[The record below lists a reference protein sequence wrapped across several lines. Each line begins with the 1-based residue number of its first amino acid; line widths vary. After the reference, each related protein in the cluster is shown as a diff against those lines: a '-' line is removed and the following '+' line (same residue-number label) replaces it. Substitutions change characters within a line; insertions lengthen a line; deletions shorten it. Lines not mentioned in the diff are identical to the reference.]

1 MQAKQLSPTA
11 ESYLSG
17 LKADPELSVSEWSDQ
32 FRFLSS
38 KSSSEPGPWRTSRL
52 PYAYTVMDA
61 LSVADPCREVIV
73 MKGAQLG
80 FTEIGNCWLGYIMA
94 CVPAPVLAVQPDLKL
109 ARNFSRQRIDTL
121 IETSPALRNLV
132 SESKSR
138 DSANTIFS
146 KDFPGGM
153 LVIGGSNSAAGLR
166 SMPIRYL
173 FLDEIDGYA
182 KNVENEGSPIK
193 LAEARTRTYQNKKKI
208 YKISTPTVEG
218 ASAIADQFERSS
230 KERYYVPCPHCTHP
244 QILLWEQIKY
254 DPEAITDTV
263 HYECVEC
270 RGKIYEHH
278 KTEMLKKGTWIADNP
293 DEIYVRGFHISSLY
307 SPVGFMSWAQCAEDY
322 EEARKDPTLMQ
333 SFVNTT
339 LGLCYRE
346 TGETPDYQR
355 LYERREDYRPGM
367 LPLGATILCAGIDV
381 QKDRLEL
388 ALVAYGKNKERWLV
402 DYKVFLGDI
411 EQDACWDDCQDYL
424 DGDFPIEGSPLTTK
438 IPAFAID
445 SGFANLRVSAFAK
458 RFNRNRCYM
467 IKGVNDG
474 AVFIGSARQGEVKL
488 NNKKVKTGLRVWNIV
503 VSMAKDELYR
513 QLMLPAPADG
523 QPHLPGYFH
532 FHRFVSQDWFKG
544 LCSEELR
551 TKVIKGF
558 TTYYYEKVVK
568 RNEPL
573 DTVVYSRASFA
584 IMGGDRWKDSKWLQL
599 EEDLGRDPRL
609 VEEARVAEVRAQM
622 EMAVTPVQE
631 EHVPDM
637 VTADPVRPAKVRKPA
652 PRRKSNWI

>member
-1 MQAKQLSPTA
+1 MLSQTA
-11 ESYLSG
+11 EAFLAG
-17 LKADPELSVSEWSDQ
+17 LKPDPELTVSEWSDQ

-61 LSVADPCREVIV
+61 LSVGDPAREVIV

-121 IETSPALRNLV
+121 ISESPSLRNLV

-173 FLDEIDGYA
+173 FLDEIDGYT
-182 KNVENEGSPIK
+182 KDVEGEGSPIK
-193 LAEARTRTYQNKKKI
+193 LAEARTRTFQNKKKI

-218 ASAIADQFERSS
+218 GSAIHDQFERSS
-230 KERYYVPCPHCTHP
+230 KERYFVPCPHCDF
-244 QILLWEQIKY
+244 EQVLEWGQMKY
-254 DPEAITDTV
+254 DPKDIDGSI
-263 HYECVEC
+263 HYECLDC
-270 RGKIYEHH
+270 REKIYEHH
-278 KTEMLKKGTWIADNP
+278 KTDMLKKGKWVADNP
-293 DEIYVRGFHISSLY
+293 SEIYVRGFHVSSLY

-322 EEARKDPTLMQ
+322 EEARKNPNEMKT
-333 SFVNTT
+333 FVNTT
-339 LGLCYRE
+339 LGLPYRE
-346 TGETPDYQR
+346 IGETPDYER
-355 LYERREDYRPGM
+355 LFDRRESYSPGI
-367 LPLGATILCAGIDV
+367 LPLGATLLTAGIDV

-402 DYKVFLGDI
+402 DYKVFIGDI
-411 EQDACWDDCQDYL
+411 EQDGCWDECFEYL
-424 DGDFPIEGSPLTTK
+424 ERDFPIEGSKLTTK

-488 NNKKVKTGLRVWNIV
+488 NQKKVRTGLRVWNIV
-503 VSMAKDELYR
+503 VSMAKDELFR
-513 QLMLPAPADG
+513 QLVLPSPADG
-523 QPHLPGYFH
+523 QAYLPGYFH
-532 FHRFVSQDWFKG
+532 FHQFVSKDWFKG

-551 TKVIKGF
+551 TKVVKGF
-558 TTYYYEKVVK
+558 TTYYYEKIVK

-573 DTVVYSRASFA
+573 DTVIYSRAAFA
-584 IMGGDRWKDSKWLQL
+584 IMGGDRWKDSKWAQM
-599 EEDLGRDPRL
+599 EEDLDRDPR
-609 VEEARVAEVRAQM
+609 VIEEMRIARLRSEL
-622 EMAVTPVQE
+622 EMAVTPVLE
-631 EHVPDM
+631 TNVPDSPNLSS
-637 VTADPVRPAKVRKPA
+637 PVPPRVKTPA
-652 PRRKSNWI
+652 PRRKSGYW